1 MTMQMTGDVST
12 DAMLKDLKTL
22 VEIESPSRNLEAL
35 AVSAKAVADIIEK
48 HLGGTAKLID
58 SDAGRRMFTG
68 PEAANPRS

>member
-35 AVSAKAVADIIEK
+35 AVSAKAVADIIENA
-48 HLGGTAKLID
+48 L
-58 SDAGRRMFTG
+58 R
-68 PEAANPRS
+68 